1 MKKYY
6 IRLKYNDDEY
16 NIKCFRYLES
26 LGFESCG
33 VSLKIYLE
41 NARINFLASARR
53 NFLARKLEAP
63 VFITIEGV
71 IYTTSTPFDEIQE
84 EYTEIKFNDNLSMD
98 IE

>member
-6 IRLKYNDDEY
+6 IRLKYNYDEY

-33 VSLKIYLE
+33 ASLKIY
-41 NARINFLASARR
+41 LASARR
-53 NFLARKLEAP
+53 NFLARKAGTP
-63 VFITIEGV
+63 VFIIIEGV
-71 IYTTSTPFDEIQE
+71 IYTTSKPFDEIQE

>member
-6 IRLKYNDDEY
+6 IRLKNNDDEY

-33 VSLKIYLE
+33 ASLKVYLT
-41 NARINFLASARR
+41 SARR
-53 NFLARKLEAP
+53 NFLARKAGTP

>member
-26 LGFESCG
+26 LGFKSCG
-33 VSLKIYLE
+33 ASLKIYLE
-41 NARINFLASARR
+41 SARR
-53 NFLARKLEAP
+53 NFLARKAETP
-63 VFITIEGV
+63 VFIIMEGV
-71 IYTTSTPFDEIQE
+71 IYTTLTPFDEIQE

>member
-33 VSLKIYLE
+33 ASLEVYLA
-41 NARINFLASARR
+41 NARR
-53 NFLARKLEAP
+53 NFLARKTEAP
-63 VFITIEGV
+63 VFITTEGV
-71 IYTTSTPFDEIQE
+71 IYTTSTPFDEMQE

>member
-33 VSLKIYLE
+33 ASLKTY
-41 NARINFLASARR
+41 LASARR
-53 NFLARKLEAP
+53 NFLARKEGTP

-71 IYTTSTPFDEIQE
+71 IHTTYTPFDEIQE
-84 EYTEIKFNDNLSMD
+84 EYTEIKFNGNLSMD